1 MHPATQAICRHD
13 PLFYKTMTTAKFCC
27 PLRLAC
33 KASPTV
39 TSIPCLTWK
48 RAYVQERQD
57 RFLFLRTRL
66 VLLMLSAA
74 CFHVCGGVGPVPS
87 HDQRRLGSL
96 ARGNGVFRM
105 RYSDIR
111 VTSWEGRRNPMCEF
125 SVLYS
130 LSRLHSTLSIYSSRV
145 VRAHCASG
153 GLSAITCSRSPRT
166 ISFY

>member
-1 MHPATQAICRHD
+1 MFP
-13 PLFYKTMTTAKFCC
+13 
-27 PLRLAC
+27 
-33 KASPTV
+33 
-39 TSIPCLTWK
+39 
-48 RAYVQERQD
+48 
-57 RFLFLRTRL
+57 
-66 VLLMLSAA
+66 LMLSVMH
-74 CFHVCGGVGPVPS
+74 FNVCVTSRLGRD
-87 HDQRRLGSL
+87 HDQRRTGSL

-111 VTSWEGRRNPMCEF
+111 VTSWEGRRNPMCAF

-130 LSRLHSTLSIYSSRV
+130 LLRLHSTLSIYSSRV